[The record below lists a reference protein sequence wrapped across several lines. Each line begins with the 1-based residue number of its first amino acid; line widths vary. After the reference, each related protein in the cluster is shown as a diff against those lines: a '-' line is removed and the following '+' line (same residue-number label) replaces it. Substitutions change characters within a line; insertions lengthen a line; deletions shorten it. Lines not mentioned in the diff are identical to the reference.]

1 MILPVLRFLAE
12 QLNQYIIQVRTENN
26 DIEHPVILQNI
37 ARLEGDELKNANNL
51 LLSMVNLSEET
62 TMKNNPGYI
71 KRHENE
77 VEYKNPPVDLNL
89 YLLFTACM
97 GNYENALVYLS
108 YVITFFQGKNIFTR
122 QNSSTVIE
130 GLPDDF
136 YIILD
141 MYPLTFELSNYLW
154 STLGGKQHPFVCYKL
169 RIIRMERESTIESRG
184 IITEVKITGDPGKSV
199 G

>member
-12 QLNQYIIQVRTENN
+12 QLNLYISQVQPVN
-26 DIEHPVILQNI
+26 DELVNPVILQNI
-37 ARLEGDELKNANNL
+37 ARLEGDDLRNANNL
-51 LLSMVNLSEET
+51 MLTLVNLSEET

-71 KRHENE
+71 KRRENE

-136 YIILD
+136 HIILD
-141 MYPLTFELSNYLW
+141 MYPLTLELSNYLW

-184 IITEVKITGDPGKSV
+184 IITEVKITGDPAKSV
-199 G
+199 S